1 MKIFLRIIGV
11 LLTFII
17 VAALSITIASNNV
30 RNEINNSLTS
40 QLSEFGKTREVNG
53 VEVYYRESGN
63 VNNPT
68 LFFIHGFLG
77 SSYDWIEMI
86 RYYDDNYHVI
96 AIDLPGF
103 GASEKSI
110 EYNYARENQ
119 ANTVIELIKSLQLN
133 EVTLVGHSMGG
144 MISLMSAYKEP
155 ELIKELVLIGSA
167 GLETGGSPSA
177 LPLFVYDYIV
187 NNYYIQRTLF
197 NTAYSPSEVEA
208 GLVTD
213 QMFKEMYYYTS
224 KIPAQVLA
232 KFSTDADGGYL
243 NDKFE
248 SIVQPTLLL
257 WGSDDGFVSVEN
269 GYIMDKRLPNS
280 KLAVIDK
287 AGHLPFDTVLP
298 EVIALINDFLNN

>member
-1 MKIFLRIIGV
+1 MKIFLRIIGFFFT
-11 LLTFII
+11 LII

-30 RNEINNSLTS
+30 RNEINNSLTN
-40 QLSEFGKTREVNG
+40 QLSEFGKTRQIDG

-63 VNNPT
+63 INNPS

-103 GASEKSI
+103 GASEKSLN
-110 EYNYARENQ
+110 YNYSRENQ
-119 ANTVIELIKSLQLN
+119 ADTVIELIKSLQLKD
-133 EVTLVGHSMGG
+133 VTLVGHSMGG

-155 ELIKELVLIGSA
+155 ELIKQLVLIGSA
-167 GLETGGSPSA
+167 GLESGGAPGA
-177 LPLFVYDYIV
+177 LPLFVYDYVV
-187 NNYYIQRTLF
+187 NNYYIQRALF

-224 KIPAQVLA
+224 KIPAEVFA
-232 KFSTDADGGYL
+232 KFSLDADGGYL
-243 NDKFE
+243 DDKFE
-248 SIVQPTLLL
+248 KILQPTFLL

-269 GYIMDKRLPNS
+269 GYIMDNRLPNS
-280 KLAVIDK
+280 TLAVIDK
-287 AGHLPFDTVLP
+287 AGHLPFDTVLQQ
-298 EVIALINDFLNN
+298 VIDLIDDFLNN

>member
-1 MKIFLRIIGV
+1 MKLLLKIVSVFFTLILVTV
-11 LLTFII
+11 LGFI
-17 VAALSITIASNNV
+17 IASNNV

-40 QLSEFGKTREVNG
+40 QLSEFGKTSRVNG
-53 VEVYYRESGN
+53 VEVYYRESGDK
-63 VNNPT
+63 NNPS

-103 GASEKSI
+103 GASEKSLN
-110 EYNYARENQ
+110 YNYARENQ
-119 ANTVIELIKSLQLN
+119 ANTVIELIKSLQL
-133 EVTLVGHSMGG
+133 EDVTLVGHSMGG

-155 ELIKELVLIGSA
+155 NLIKELVLIGSA
-167 GLETGGSPSA
+167 GLETGGAPGA
-177 LPLFVYDYIV
+177 LPLFVYDYVV
-187 NNYYIQRTLF
+187 NNYYIQRALF

-208 GLVTD
+208 GQVTD

-224 KIPAQVLA
+224 KIPAEVFA
-232 KFSTDADGGYL
+232 KFSLDADGGYL
-243 NDKFE
+243 DDKFE
-248 SIVQPTLLL
+248 SILQPTFLL

-269 GYIMDKRLPNS
+269 GYIMDQRLPNS
-280 KLAVIDK
+280 TLAVIDK
-287 AGHLPFDTVLP
+287 AGHLPFDTVLS

>member
-1 MKIFLRIIGV
+1 MKLLLKIIGV
-11 LLTFII
+11 LLASII

-40 QLSEFGKTREVNG
+40 QLSEFGKTRQING

-63 VNNPT
+63 KNNPS

-103 GASEKSI
+103 GASEKSLN
-110 EYNYARENQ
+110 YNYSRENQ
-119 ANTVIELIKSLQLN
+119 ADTVIELIKSLQLKD
-133 EVTLVGHSMGG
+133 VTLVGHSMGG

-155 ELIKELVLIGSA
+155 ELIKQLVLIGSA
-167 GLETGGSPSA
+167 GVGSGGTQGA
-177 LPLFVYDYIV
+177 LPLFVYDYVV

-208 GLVTD
+208 GQVTD

-224 KIPAQVLA
+224 KIPAEVFA
-232 KFSTDADGGYL
+232 KFSLDADGGYL
-243 NDKFE
+243 DDKFE
-248 SIVQPTLLL
+248 SILQPTFLL

-269 GYIMDKRLPNS
+269 GYIMDNRLPNS
-280 KLAVIDK
+280 TLAVIDK
-287 AGHLPFDTVLP
+287 AGHLPFDTALQQ
-298 EVIALINDFLNN
+298 VIDLIDDFLNN

>member
-177 LPLFVYDYIV
+177 LPLFVYDYVV

-269 GYIMDKRLPNS
+269 GYIMDQRLPNS
-280 KLAVIDK
+280 TLAVIDQ

>member
-1 MKIFLRIIGV
+1 MKLLLKIVSVFLTLILVTILG
-11 LLTFII
+11 FI
-17 VAALSITIASNNV
+17 IASNNV
-30 RNEINNSLTS
+30 RNEINQTLTS
-40 QLSEFGKTREVNG
+40 QLSEFGKTRQING

-63 VNNPT
+63 KNNPS

-103 GASEKSI
+103 GASEKSLN
-110 EYNYARENQ
+110 YNYSREKQ
-119 ANTVIELIKSLQLN
+119 ADTVIELIKSLQLKD
-133 EVTLVGHSMGG
+133 VTLVGHSMGG

-155 ELIKELVLIGSA
+155 ELIKQLVLIGSA
-167 GLETGGSPSA
+167 GVGSGGTQGA
-177 LPLFVYDYIV
+177 LPLFVYDYVV

-224 KIPAQVLA
+224 KIPAEVFV
-232 KFSTDADGGYL
+232 KFSLDADGGIL
-243 NDKFE
+243 TDKFE
-248 SIVQPTLLL
+248 KILQPTFLL

-269 GYIMDKRLPNS
+269 GYIMDQRLPNS
-280 KLAVIDK
+280 TLAVIDQ

-298 EVIALINDFLNN
+298 EVIALINGFLNN

>member
-119 ANTVIELIKSLQLN
+119 ANTVIELIKSLQLKD
-133 EVTLVGHSMGG
+133 VTLVGHSMGG

-177 LPLFVYDYIV
+177 LPLFVYDYVV

>member
-1 MKIFLRIIGV
+1 MKLFLRIIGV
-11 LLTFII
+11 LLASII

-40 QLSEFGKTREVNG
+40 QLSEFGKTRQING

-63 VNNPT
+63 KNNPS

-103 GASEKSI
+103 GASEKSLN
-110 EYNYARENQ
+110 YNYSRENQ
-119 ANTVIELIKSLQLN
+119 ADTVIELIKSLQLKD
-133 EVTLVGHSMGG
+133 VTLVGHSMGG

-155 ELIKELVLIGSA
+155 ELIKQLVLIGSA
-167 GLETGGSPSA
+167 GVGSGGTQGA
-177 LPLFVYDYIV
+177 LPLFVYDYVV

-208 GLVTD
+208 GQVTD

-224 KIPAQVLA
+224 KIPAEVFA
-232 KFSTDADGGYL
+232 KFSLDADGGYL
-243 NDKFE
+243 DDKFE
-248 SIVQPTLLL
+248 SILQPTFLL

-269 GYIMDKRLPNS
+269 GYIMDNRLPNS
-280 KLAVIDK
+280 TLAVIDK
-287 AGHLPFDTVLP
+287 AGHLPFDTALQQ
-298 EVIALINDFLNN
+298 VIDLIDDFLNN

>member
-30 RNEINNSLTS
+30 RDEINNSLTS
-40 QLSEFGKTREVNG
+40 QLSEFGKTKQVNG

-63 VNNPT
+63 SSNPT

-86 RYYDDNYHVI
+86 RYYDDNYHII

-103 GASEKSI
+103 GASEKSLD
-110 EYNYARENQ
+110 YNYARENQ
-119 ANTVIELIKSLQLN
+119 ANTVIELIKSLQL
-133 EVTLVGHSMGG
+133 EDVTLVGHSMGG

-177 LPLFVYDYIV
+177 LPLFVYDYVV
-187 NNYYIQRTLF
+187 NNYYIQRALF
-197 NTAYSPSEVEA
+197 NTAYSQSEVEA

-224 KIPAQVLA
+224 KIPAEVLA

-248 SIVQPTLLL
+248 SIMQPTLLL

-269 GYIMDKRLPNS
+269 GYIMDARLPNS
-280 KLAVIDK
+280 TLAVIDK

>member
-1 MKIFLRIIGV
+1 MKLFARIIGV
-11 LLTFII
+11 FFTLII

-30 RNEINNSLTS
+30 RNEINNSLTN
-40 QLSEFGKTREVNG
+40 QLSEFGKTRQING

-63 VNNPT
+63 INNPT

-103 GASEKSI
+103 GASEKSLN
-110 EYNYARENQ
+110 YNYSRENQ
-119 ANTVIELIKSLQLN
+119 ADTVIELIKSLQL
-133 EVTLVGHSMGG
+133 EDVTLVGHSMGG

-155 ELIKELVLIGSA
+155 NLIKELVLIGSA
-167 GLETGGSPSA
+167 GLESGGAPGA
-177 LPLFVYDYIV
+177 LPLFVYDYVV
-187 NNYYIQRTLF
+187 NNYYIQRALF

-208 GLVTD
+208 GQVTD

-224 KIPAQVLA
+224 KIPAEVFA
-232 KFSTDADGGYL
+232 KFSLDADGGYL
-243 NDKFE
+243 DDKFE
-248 SIVQPTLLL
+248 KILQPTFLL

-269 GYIMDKRLPNS
+269 GYIMDQRLPNS
-280 KLAVIDK
+280 TLAVIDQ

>member
-1 MKIFLRIIGV
+1 MKIFIRIIGV

-40 QLSEFGKTREVNG
+40 QLSEFGKTVQVNG

-63 VNNPT
+63 SNNPT
-68 LFFIHGFLG
+68 LLFIHGFLG

-103 GASEKSI
+103 GASEKSLN
-110 EYNYARENQ
+110 YNYARENQ
-119 ANTVIELIKSLQLN
+119 ANTVIELIKSLQL
-133 EVTLVGHSMGG
+133 EDVTLVGHSMGG

-155 ELIKELVLIGSA
+155 ELIKQLVLIGSA
-167 GLETGGSPSA
+167 GVGSGGSQEA
-177 LPLFVYDYIV
+177 LPLFVYDYVV
-187 NNYYIQRTLF
+187 NNYYIQRALF
-197 NTAYSPSEVEA
+197 NTAYSPSVVEDA
-208 GLVTD
+208 LVPD

-224 KIPAQVLA
+224 KIPAEVLA
-232 KFSTDADGGYL
+232 KFSTDADGNYL
-243 NDKFE
+243 NDKLE
-248 SIVQPTLLL
+248 SILQPSFLL

-269 GYIMDKRLPNS
+269 GYIMDNRLPNS
-280 KLAVIDK
+280 TLAVIDK
-287 AGHLPFDTVLP
+287 AGHLPFDTVLS
-298 EVIALINDFLNN
+298 EVIALINGFLNN

>member
-17 VAALSITIASNNV
+17 VTALSITIASTNV
-30 RNEINNSLTS
+30 RNEISNSLTS

-103 GASEKSI
+103 GASEKSLN
-110 EYNYARENQ
+110 YNYSRENQ
-119 ANTVIELIKSLQLN
+119 ADTVVELIKSLQL
-133 EVTLVGHSMGG
+133 EDVTLVGHSMGG

-155 ELIKELVLIGSA
+155 NLIKELILIGSA
-167 GLETGGSPSA
+167 GLESGGEPGA
-177 LPLFVYDYIV
+177 LPLFVYDYVV

-224 KIPAQVLA
+224 KIPAEIFA
-232 KFSTDADGGYL
+232 KFSLDADGGIL
-243 NDKFE
+243 TDKFE
-248 SIVQPTLLL
+248 SILQPTFLL

-269 GYIMDKRLPNS
+269 GYIMDNRLPNS
-280 KLAVIDK
+280 TLAVIDK
-287 AGHLPFDTVLP
+287 AGHLPFDTVLQQ
-298 EVIALINDFLNN
+298 VIDLIDDFLNN

>member
-1 MKIFLRIIGV
+1 MKLLLKIVSVFLTLILVTV
-11 LLTFII
+11 LGFI
-17 VAALSITIASNNV
+17 IASNNV
-30 RNEINNSLTS
+30 RNEINQTLTS
-40 QLSEFGKTREVNG
+40 QLSEFGKTRQING

-63 VNNPT
+63 KNNPS

-103 GASEKSI
+103 GASEKSLN
-110 EYNYARENQ
+110 YNYSRENQ
-119 ANTVIELIKSLQLN
+119 ADTVVELIKSLQLKD
-133 EVTLVGHSMGG
+133 VTLVGHSMGG

-155 ELIKELVLIGSA
+155 ELIKQLVLIGSA
-167 GLETGGSPSA
+167 GVGSGGTQGA
-177 LPLFVYDYIV
+177 LPLFVYDYVV

-224 KIPAQVLA
+224 KIPAEVFA
-232 KFSTDADGGYL
+232 KFSLDADGGIL
-243 NDKFE
+243 TDKFE
-248 SIVQPTLLL
+248 SIMQPTFLL

-269 GYIMDKRLPNS
+269 GYIMDNRLPNS
-280 KLAVIDK
+280 TLAVIDK
-287 AGHLPFDTVLP
+287 AGHLPFDTVLQQ
-298 EVIALINDFLNN
+298 VIDLINDFLNN

>member
-1 MKIFLRIIGV
+1 MKIFLRIIGF
-11 LLTFII
+11 LLASII

-30 RNEINNSLTS
+30 RNEINNSLTN
-40 QLSEFGKTREVNG
+40 QLSEFGKTRQING

-63 VNNPT
+63 INNPT

-103 GASEKSI
+103 GASEKSLN
-110 EYNYARENQ
+110 YNYSRENQ
-119 ANTVIELIKSLQLN
+119 ADTVIELIKSLQLKD
-133 EVTLVGHSMGG
+133 VTLVGHSMGG
-144 MISLMSAYKEP
+144 MISLMSAYREP
-155 ELIKELVLIGSA
+155 NLIKELVLIGSA
-167 GLETGGSPSA
+167 GLESGGSPRA
-177 LPLFVYDYIV
+177 LPLFVYDYVV

-224 KIPAQVLA
+224 KIPAEVFA
-232 KFSTDADGGYL
+232 KFSLDADGGYL
-243 NDKFE
+243 NGKFE
-248 SIVQPTLLL
+248 SIMQPTLLI

-269 GYIMDKRLPNS
+269 GYIMDQRLPNS
-280 KLAVIDK
+280 TLAVIDQ

>member
-1 MKIFLRIIGV
+1 MKLLLKIVSVFLTLILVTV
-11 LLTFII
+11 LGFI
-17 VAALSITIASNNV
+17 IASNNV
-30 RNEINNSLTS
+30 RNEINQTLTN
-40 QLSEFGKTREVNG
+40 QLSEFGKTRQING

-63 VNNPT
+63 INNPT

-103 GASEKSI
+103 GASEKSLD
-110 EYNYARENQ
+110 YNYSRENQ
-119 ANTVIELIKSLQLN
+119 ADTVIELIKSLQLKD
-133 EVTLVGHSMGG
+133 VTLVGHSMGG
-144 MISLMSAYKEP
+144 MISLISAYKQP
-155 ELIKELVLIGSA
+155 ELIKQLVLIGSA
-167 GLETGGSPSA
+167 GVGSGGTQGA
-177 LPLFVYDYIV
+177 LPLFVYDYVV

-224 KIPAQVLA
+224 KIPAEIFA
-232 KFSTDADGGYL
+232 KFSLDADGGIL

-248 SIVQPTLLL
+248 SILQPTFLL

-269 GYIMDKRLPNS
+269 GYIMDNRLPNS
-280 KLAVIDK
+280 TLAVIDK

>member
-1 MKIFLRIIGV
+1 MKLFLKIVSVFLTLILVTV
-11 LLTFII
+11 LGFI
-17 VAALSITIASNNV
+17 IASNNV
-30 RNEINNSLTS
+30 RNEINQSLTS
-40 QLSEFGKTREVNG
+40 QLSEFGKTRQING
-53 VEVYYRESGN
+53 VEVYYRETGN
-63 VNNPT
+63 KNNPS

-103 GASEKSI
+103 GASEKSLN
-110 EYNYARENQ
+110 YNYSRENQ
-119 ANTVIELIKSLQLN
+119 ADTVIELIKALQLKD
-133 EVTLVGHSMGG
+133 VTLVGHSMGG

-167 GLETGGSPSA
+167 GVGSGGTQGV
-177 LPLFVYDYIV
+177 LPLFVYDYVV

-224 KIPAQVLA
+224 KIPAEIFA
-232 KFSTDADGGYL
+232 KFSLDADEGYL
-243 NDKFE
+243 DDKFE
-248 SIVQPTLLL
+248 SILQPTFLL

-269 GYIMDKRLPNS
+269 GYIMDNRLPNS
-280 KLAVIDK
+280 TLAVIDK
-287 AGHLPFDTVLP
+287 AGHLPFDTVLQQ
-298 EVIALINDFLNN
+298 VIDLIDDFLNN

>member
-1 MKIFLRIIGV
+1 
-11 LLTFII
+11 
-17 VAALSITIASNNV
+17 
-30 RNEINNSLTS
+30 
-40 QLSEFGKTREVNG
+40 
-53 VEVYYRESGN
+53 
-63 VNNPT
+63 
-68 LFFIHGFLG
+68 
-77 SSYDWIEMI
+77 MI

-103 GASEKSI
+103 GASEKSLN
-110 EYNYARENQ
+110 YNYSRENQ
-119 ANTVIELIKSLQLN
+119 ADTVIELIKSLQLKD
-133 EVTLVGHSMGG
+133 VTLVGHSMGG

-155 ELIKELVLIGSA
+155 NLIKELVLIGSA
-167 GLETGGSPSA
+167 GLETGGSPGA
-177 LPLFVYDYIV
+177 LPLFVYDYVV

-224 KIPAQVLA
+224 KIPAEVFA
-232 KFSTDADGGYL
+232 KFSLDADGGYL

-248 SIVQPTLLL
+248 SIMQPTLLL

-269 GYIMDKRLPNS
+269 GYIMDQRLPNS
-280 KLAVIDK
+280 TLAVIDQ

>member
-177 LPLFVYDYIV
+177 LPLFVYDYVV

>member
-11 LLTFII
+11 LLASII
-17 VAALSITIASNNV
+17 VAVLSITIASNNV
-30 RNEINNSLTS
+30 RNEINNNLTN
-40 QLSEFGKTREVNG
+40 QLSEFGKTRQING

-63 VNNPT
+63 INNPT

-103 GASEKSI
+103 GASEKSLN
-110 EYNYARENQ
+110 YNYSRENQ
-119 ANTVIELIKSLQLN
+119 ADTVIELIKSLQLKD
-133 EVTLVGHSMGG
+133 VTLVGHSMGG

-155 ELIKELVLIGSA
+155 NLIKELVLIGSA

-224 KIPAQVLA
+224 KIPVEVFA
-232 KFSTDADGGYL
+232 KFSLDADDGYL

-248 SIVQPTLLL
+248 SIMQPTLLL

-269 GYIMDKRLPNS
+269 GYIMDQRLPNS
-280 KLAVIDK
+280 TLAVIDQ

>member
-1 MKIFLRIIGV
+1 MKLLLKIVSVFLTLILVTV
-11 LLTFII
+11 LGFI
-17 VAALSITIASNNV
+17 IASNNV
-30 RNEINNSLTS
+30 RNEINQTLTS
-40 QLSEFGKTREVNG
+40 QLSEFGKTRQING

-63 VNNPT
+63 INNPT

-103 GASEKSI
+103 GASEKSLD
-110 EYNYARENQ
+110 YNYSRENQ
-119 ANTVIELIKSLQLN
+119 ADTVIELIKSLQLKD
-133 EVTLVGHSMGG
+133 VTLVGHSMGG

-155 ELIKELVLIGSA
+155 NLIKELVLIGSA
-167 GLETGGSPSA
+167 GLESGGEPGA
-177 LPLFVYDYIV
+177 LPLFVYDYVV
-187 NNYYIQRTLF
+187 NNYYIQRALF

-224 KIPAQVLA
+224 KIPAEVFA
-232 KFSTDADGGYL
+232 KFSLDADGGYL
-243 NDKFE
+243 DDKFE
-248 SIVQPTLLL
+248 KILQPAFLL

-269 GYIMDKRLPNS
+269 GYIMDQRLPNS
-280 KLAVIDK
+280 TLAVIDQ

-298 EVIALINDFLNN
+298 EVIALVNDFLNN

>member
-1 MKIFLRIIGV
+1 MKLLLKIVSVFLTLILVTV
-11 LLTFII
+11 LGFI
-17 VAALSITIASNNV
+17 IASNNV
-30 RNEINNSLTS
+30 RNEINQTLTS
-40 QLSEFGKTREVNG
+40 QLSEFGKTRQING

-63 VNNPT
+63 KNNPS

-103 GASEKSI
+103 GASEKSLD
-110 EYNYARENQ
+110 YNYSRENQ
-119 ANTVIELIKSLQLN
+119 ADTVIELIKSLQLKD
-133 EVTLVGHSMGG
+133 VTLVGHSMGG

-155 ELIKELVLIGSA
+155 NLIKELVLIGSA
-167 GLETGGSPSA
+167 GLESGGEPGA
-177 LPLFVYDYIV
+177 LPLFVYDYVV
-187 NNYYIQRTLF
+187 NNYYIQRALF

-224 KIPAQVLA
+224 KIPAEVFA
-232 KFSTDADGGYL
+232 KFSLDADGGYL
-243 NDKFE
+243 DDKFE
-248 SIVQPTLLL
+248 KILQPAFLL

-269 GYIMDKRLPNS
+269 GYIMDQRLPNS
-280 KLAVIDK
+280 TLAVIDQ

-298 EVIALINDFLNN
+298 EVIALVNDFLNN

>member
-1 MKIFLRIIGV
+1 MKLFARIIGV
-11 LLTFII
+11 FFTLII

-30 RNEINNSLTS
+30 RNEINQSLTN
-40 QLSEFGKTREVNG
+40 QLSEFGKTRKING

-63 VNNPT
+63 INNPT

-103 GASEKSI
+103 GASEKSLD
-110 EYNYARENQ
+110 YNYSRENQ
-119 ANTVIELIKSLQLN
+119 ADTVIELIKSLQLKD
-133 EVTLVGHSMGG
+133 VTLVGHSMGG

-155 ELIKELVLIGSA
+155 NLIKELVLIGSA
-167 GLETGGSPSA
+167 GLESGGEPGA
-177 LPLFVYDYIV
+177 LPLFVYDYVV
-187 NNYYIQRTLF
+187 NNYYIQRALF

-208 GLVTD
+208 GQVTD

-224 KIPAQVLA
+224 KIPAEVFA
-232 KFSTDADGGYL
+232 KFSLDADGGYL
-243 NDKFE
+243 DDKFE
-248 SIVQPTLLL
+248 KILQPAFLL

-269 GYIMDKRLPNS
+269 GYIMDQRLPNS
-280 KLAVIDK
+280 TLAVIDQ

>member
-1 MKIFLRIIGV
+1 MKIFRRIIGV
-11 LLTFII
+11 LLASII

-30 RNEINNSLTS
+30 RNEINNSLTN
-40 QLSEFGKTREVNG
+40 QLSEFGKTRQIDG

-103 GASEKSI
+103 GASEKSLN
-110 EYNYARENQ
+110 YNYSRENQ
-119 ANTVIELIKSLQLN
+119 ADTVIELIKSLQLKD
-133 EVTLVGHSMGG
+133 VTLVGHSMGG

-155 ELIKELVLIGSA
+155 NLIKELVLIGSA

-177 LPLFVYDYIV
+177 LPLFVYDYVV

-224 KIPAQVLA
+224 KIPAEVFA
-232 KFSTDADGGYL
+232 KFSLDADDGYL

-248 SIVQPTLLL
+248 SIMQPTLLL

-269 GYIMDKRLPNS
+269 GYIMDQRLPNS
-280 KLAVIDK
+280 TLAVIDQ

>member
-1 MKIFLRIIGV
+1 MKIFIRIIGF

-40 QLSEFGKTREVNG
+40 QLSEFGKTVQVNG
-53 VEVYYRESGN
+53 VEVYYRESGSSS
-63 VNNPT
+63 NPT
-68 LFFIHGFLG
+68 LLFIHGFLG

-96 AIDLPGF
+96 AVDLPGF
-103 GASEKSI
+103 GASEKSLN
-110 EYNYARENQ
+110 YSYARENQ
-119 ANTVIELIKSLQLN
+119 ARTVIELIKSLQL
-133 EVTLVGHSMGG
+133 EDVTLVGHSMGG
-144 MISLMSAYKEP
+144 MISLMIAYMEP
-155 ELIKELVLIGSA
+155 ELIKQLVLIGSA
-167 GLETGGSPSA
+167 GVGSGGSQEA
-177 LPLFVYDYIV
+177 LPLFVYDYVV
-187 NNYYIQRTLF
+187 NNYYIQRALF

-224 KIPAQVLA
+224 KIPAEVLA
-232 KFSTDADGGYL
+232 KFSTDADGNYL
-243 NDKFE
+243 NDKLE
-248 SIVQPTLLL
+248 SILQPSFLL

-269 GYIMDKRLPNS
+269 GYIMDTRLPNS
-280 KLAVIDK
+280 TLAVIDK

-298 EVIALINDFLNN
+298 EVIALINEFLNN

>member
-1 MKIFLRIIGV
+1 MKLLLKIVSVFLTLILVTV
-11 LLTFII
+11 LGFI
-17 VAALSITIASNNV
+17 IASNNV
-30 RNEINNSLTS
+30 RNEINQTLTS
-40 QLSEFGKTREVNG
+40 QLSEFGKTRQVNG

-63 VNNPT
+63 SNNPN

-86 RYYDDNYHVI
+86 RFYDDNYHVI

-103 GASEKSI
+103 GASEKSLN
-110 EYNYARENQ
+110 YNYSRENQ
-119 ANTVIELIKSLQLN
+119 ADTVIELIKSLQL
-133 EVTLVGHSMGG
+133 EDVTLVGHSMGG

-155 ELIKELVLIGSA
+155 ELIKQLVLIGSA
-167 GLETGGSPSA
+167 GVGSGGTQGT
-177 LPLFVYDYIV
+177 LPLFVYDYVV

-224 KIPAQVLA
+224 KIPAEVFA
-232 KFSTDADGGYL
+232 KFSLDADGGYL
-243 NDKFE
+243 DDKFE
-248 SIVQPTLLL
+248 SILQPTFLL

-269 GYIMDKRLPNS
+269 GYIMDQKLPNS
-280 KLAVIDK
+280 TLAVIDQ
-287 AGHLPFDTVLP
+287 AGHLPFDTVLS